1 MPANTGPV
9 QLQALG
15 RRLKVLGAAG
25 NIGAA
30 QGLGQ
35 GFGAGKTLRAQ
46 LLAGIRSAAKPLVE
60 EARKAA
66 REQLPRAG
74 GLNESVANSKMVVRT
89 RLSGPRVGVRIKS
102 TSHGGHGAN
111 KGVIKHPVFGV
122 WRAGTK
128 WQDDAAAVGWFD
140 QTMRYR
146 APAAMVPIRASM
158 EIIAIEATR
167 RL

>member
-74 GLNESVANSKMVVRT
+74 GLNDSVANSQIRVAT
-89 RLSGPRVGVRIKS
+89 RLAGPRVGVRI
-102 TSHGGHGAN
+102 TNRSHGGKGAN
-111 KGVIKHPVFGV
+111 RGQISHPVFGHRDRWV
-122 WRAGTK
+122 KQT
-128 WQDDAAAVGWFD
+128 DAAAVGWFD
-140 QTMRYR
+140 QTLRYH